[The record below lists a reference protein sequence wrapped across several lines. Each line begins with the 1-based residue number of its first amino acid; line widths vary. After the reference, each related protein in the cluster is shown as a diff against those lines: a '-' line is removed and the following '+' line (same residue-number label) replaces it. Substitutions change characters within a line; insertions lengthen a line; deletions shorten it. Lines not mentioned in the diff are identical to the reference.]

1 MTKTEMC
8 KHSNQKRTHYWAII
22 WPLFM
27 IVTSPRCVM
36 WRRDNLMI
44 TRKIAEWHFSSHY
57 HRPDLTS
64 AKRRA
69 HSVLNN
75 GAVTEPESSSYLR
88 VIFPFRAHQVWTFW
102 SKRMKWEWIIW
113 WVNHLSIYQLF
124 SAVFHLTFA
133 AIYSPLGDWAIVMAE
148 PVSVTMEHTSV
159 IFLLLLSNCC
169 GKRLRHVWWRCHQ
182 SSVVDSLEC
191 APDSE
196 IDIELQESP
205 SLVSMNPFT
214 NPICSKK
221 SIHEYILC

>member
-44 TRKIAEWHFSSHY
+44 TSKIAEWHFISHY

-75 GAVTEPESSSYLR
+75 RAVTEPESSSYLR

-102 SKRMKWEWIIW
+102 SIEWNENGSFDEWTIW
-113 WVNHLSIYQLF
+113 AFISYFQQLF
-124 SAVFHLTFA
+124 FSHLQQY
-133 AIYSPLGDWAIVMAE
+133 IRPW
-148 PVSVTMEHTSV
+148 VTG
-159 IFLLLLSNCC
+159 LLS
-169 GKRLRHVWWRCHQ
+169 WRSQ
-182 SSVVDSLEC
+182 W
-191 APDSE
+191 A
-196 IDIELQESP
+196 
-205 SLVSMNPFT
+205 
-214 NPICSKK
+214 
-221 SIHEYILC
+221 